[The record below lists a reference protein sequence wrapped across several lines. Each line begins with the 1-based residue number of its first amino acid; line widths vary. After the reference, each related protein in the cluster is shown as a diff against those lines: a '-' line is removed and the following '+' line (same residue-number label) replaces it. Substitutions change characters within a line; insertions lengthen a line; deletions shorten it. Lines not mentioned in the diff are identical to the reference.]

1 MCRSGCRVKRRAVG
15 MPLSSEWRAESTVRE
30 RAHSGPSASDDDLS
44 RRLDNGYRDAVVA
57 DDDGGHAGLVYDVI
71 PQDDA
76 NPPGGIS
83 CASPAHHGAR
93 YQEREI
99 QSAQSSN
106 RGQKLRIEFLTSAKA
121 RSVITKPLRGF
132 PRPRWPYPPVTGGLS
147 DVLKRCMSRGSAL
160 NSLRLRTIN
169 QSSDAIGNF
178 YMLVASG
185 VASGGAADGI
195 IIVKRHHPD
204 HARSTAFPLDAFA
217 D

>member
-1 MCRSGCRVKRRAVG
+1 M
-15 MPLSSEWRAESTVRE
+15 RE

-76 NPPGGIS
+76 NPPEGIS

-132 PRPRWPYPPVTGGLS
+132 PRPRWPYSPRHPRTFGCTETLHV
-147 DVLKRCMSRGSAL
+147 KRQRL
-160 NSLRLRTIN
+160 NSLRPRTIN

-204 HARSTAFPLDAFA
+204 HARSTAFPLDAFPLARGA